1 MHEQH
6 RKRMRER
13 FLQKES
19 FESFAVHELLEM
31 FLYYSIPR
39 TDTNPIAHELF
50 ERFGSLKGIFNA
62 SVDELEEVAGIGK
75 QSAVMIK
82 MIPEIARRYADE
94 KMAKKATYQSV
105 SEIAQYFCHR
115 FLGVEHECVYMMMFN
130 NRMNMIDCILISEG
144 SVNSTSAPM
153 RLMSEQ
159 ALKKKAS
166 CVVLAHNHPNG
177 LAIPSSNDL
186 KVTDQLNTSFHML
199 GITLLE
205 HLIIAEDR
213 FCPIMKQHCGTFR
226 TSPLTGHVESAF
238 FDRFYDVDEKEWVC
252 PPIFE

>member
-1 MHEQH
+1 
-6 RKRMRER
+6 MRER
-13 FLQKES
+13 FLQRES

-39 TDTNPIAHELF
+39 NDTNPIAHELL
-50 ERFGSLKGIFNA
+50 EHFGSLKGIFNA
-62 SVDELEEVAGIGK
+62 SVDELEEIDGIGK
-75 QSAVMIK
+75 QTAVLIK

-94 KMAKKATYQSV
+94 KLAKKATYQSI

-115 FLGVEHECVYMMMFN
+115 FLGAEHECLYMMMFN
-130 NRMNMIDCILISEG
+130 NRMNMIDCVLISEG
-144 SVNSTSAPM
+144 TVNSTSASTRM
-153 RLMSEQ
+153 MSEKS
-159 ALKKKAS
+159 LRKKAS
-166 CVVLAHNHPNG
+166 SVVIAHNHPNG

-186 KVTDQLNTSFHML
+186 QLTDDLNNALNMV
-199 GITLLE
+199 GVTLLE

-226 TSPLTGHVESAF
+226 KSPLTGLLESGF
-238 FDRFYDVDEKEWVC
+238 YEQFYDVDEKEWVC